1 MFVCAQYVFPCAPLH
16 TASNVHRL
24 MICVLVVMTAP
35 RFLKEGSRKYQRPI
49 DWKNCESEYM
59 PSYFFLPLSHTHTH
73 THTQAHHPLT
83 PPSSHTPP
91 SPPPSTFLTHPE
103 CSQTTSLLVSLPSL
117 PVDPTEPSSI
127 TSVCGG
133 GEEGRV
139 CVEEGGVVV
148 CEGSECVLWCVT

>member
-73 THTQAHHPLT
+73 THTSSSPSHSSILT
-83 PPSSHTPP
+83 HSTLTSTIHLPHTPRVQP
-91 SPPPSTFLTHPE
+91 DY
-103 CSQTTSLLVSLPSL
+103 VSLSF
-117 PVDPTEPSSI
+117 PTISSSGPNGAI
-127 TSVCGG
+127 IHYKCVWGRGGREGVCGRRG
-133 GEEGRV
+133 S
-139 CVEEGGVVV
+139 GGV
-148 CEGSECVLWCVT
+148 